1 MTPCEFE
8 PDFSGRW
15 IFFGA
20 LSFSARWAGANFT
33 GRVQQ
38 REQKL

>member
-1 MTPCEFE
+1 MTPREFE

-15 IFFGA
+15 IFFWGVEFFCA
-20 LSFSARWAGANFT
+20 VGGANFT